1 MKNPK
6 LKLIKRAHVNLSL
19 LMITSSCFTAGA
31 IAAPIKH
38 LEESW
43 YVGGA
48 TGYSLLDPKTPNGAS
63 VTDDKALSAKVY
75 AGFDVTRQL
84 GLEAFWADMGS
95 SSVRG
100 TAGDGKIKYSAIGV
114 NAIYH
119 LPLYT
124 KNARRAGN
132 VGRVHPFGKLG
143 LAKINTKTTGTVV
156 ENKQNDFTIFGGVGA
171 VYDVSDQW
179 KVRAEYDY
187 YTDDISQ
194 LSVGVNWSPKGREHY
209 FVAGANKPIPAA
221 WPNNM
226 NVPKSKPLLMP
237 RINTVI
243 KPVVIIRPVTKP
255 VKPAKKI
262 ARKVVQTHS
271 RSLSGESLFAT
282 GSARLSHIGLK
293 ELDNLVN
300 LTQRTGFKLYHL
312 TISGHTDNQGSRVN
326 NIRLSKARAESVAH
340 YLESMGIR
348 RNMMS
353 VVGYGES
360 QPIASN
366 TSTYGRSKNRRVEIK
381 VKGAQNLVTA
391 VR

>member
-1 MKNPK
+1 MKNLK
-6 LKLIKRAHVNLSL
+6 LKLIKRANVNLSI
-19 LMITSSCFTAGA
+19 LMFTGFYLAAGA
-31 IAAPIKH
+31 IATPIKN

-43 YVGGA
+43 YVGGSV
-48 TGYSLLDPKTPNGAS
+48 GYSLLDPKTPNGAS

-75 AGFDVTRQL
+75 VGFDVTRQM
-84 GLEAFWADMGS
+84 GLEAFWVDMGS

-100 TAGDGKIKYSAIGV
+100 AAGDGKIKYSAIGV

-124 KNARRAGN
+124 NSARGTGG
-132 VGRVHPFGKLG
+132 VGRVHPFGKIG

-156 ENKQNDFTIFGGVGA
+156 ENKQNDFTLFGGVGA
-171 VYDVSDQW
+171 VYDVNDQW

-194 LSVGVNWSPKGREHY
+194 LSVGVNWSPTGRQHY
-209 FVAGANKPIPAA
+209 FVAEANKPIPTA
-221 WPNNM
+221 WPINM
-226 NVPKSKPLLMP
+226 NVPKNKPISIP
-237 RINTVI
+237 KNTTII
-243 KPVVIIRPVTKP
+243 KPVVIIRSAAKP
-255 VKPAKKI
+255 VKPMVK
-262 ARKVVQTHS
+262 KVVQTHS

-282 GSARLSHIGLK
+282 GSAKLSHRGLK
-293 ELDNLVN
+293 ELDDLVK

-312 TISGHTDNQGSRVN
+312 TISGHTDNQGSRVS

-340 YLESMGIR
+340 YLTSMGVR

-366 TSTYGRSKNRRVEIK
+366 ASAYGRSKNRRVEIQ
-381 VKGAQNLVTA
+381 VKGAQSLVTE